1 MSFRWKED
9 DSVAIDDLV
18 DAIIDELVN
27 NGGWSKP
34 DSGYDVVRNPTSEF
48 DVYIELDGVNK
59 MFLQFEVGEWNAVS
73 HSMDVAI
80 SFGNVLFDSNTGY
93 PVGTE
98 TGFLKMSYDDTHAW
112 IWTDYKGNG
121 AAYRRALSYAGKAKT
136 YAADDLVVVGGS
148 TDFKGSYAVPVNDAS
163 TTGTIRVLYDIS
175 EIATKPTYHSGTI
188 APVIGFLTG
197 FPRLRIHAPL
207 IDKRYFFL
215 IFLMSDSASPT
226 GGEDAGVRARLYDG
240 YSGGYYDSEAHGQTI
255 EAPDGK
261 EYMYYKQVDNVSY
274 CHMVNSILVRSK

>member
-1 MSFRWKED
+1 MSFRWKEY

-18 DAIIDELVN
+18 DTIIDDLVN
-27 NGGWSKP
+27 NGGWTKP

-59 MFLQFEVGEWNAVS
+59 TFLQFEVGEWNTGS

-80 SFGNVLFDSNTGY
+80 SFGQVLFDYNASY

-98 TGFLKMSYDDTHAW
+98 IGLLKMSYDDTHVW
-112 IWTDYKGNG
+112 IWTNYKGNG
-121 AAYRRALSYAGKAKT
+121 TYYRRVLSYSGKAKP
-136 YAADDLVVVGGS
+136 YAAGDLVITGGS
-148 TDFKGSYAVPVNDAS
+148 TMLMGSYSVPVNDS
-163 TTGTIRVLYDIS
+163 QNGMIRVLHDIS
-175 EIATKPTYHSGTI
+175 HVATKPVYQVGTI
-188 APVIGFLTG
+188 APVAGFTQQS
-197 FPRLRIHAPL
+197 PRLRIHAPL

-215 IFLMSDSASPT
+215 IFLMSDSASPV

-240 YSGGYYDSEAHGQTI
+240 YCGGYYDASAHSQTV

-261 EYMYYKQVDNVSY
+261 EYMVFEQVDLQSRNNIF
-274 CHMVNSILVRSK
+274 MRILVRSK